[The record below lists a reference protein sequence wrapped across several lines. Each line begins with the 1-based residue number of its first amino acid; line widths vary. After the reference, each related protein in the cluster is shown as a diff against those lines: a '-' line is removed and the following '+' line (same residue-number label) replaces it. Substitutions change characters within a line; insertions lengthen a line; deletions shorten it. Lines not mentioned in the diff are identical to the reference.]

1 MIIVL
6 KDFVSLW
13 RNNNDIN
20 YMIYFMDRKDEF
32 TADMHAE
39 MLENEL
45 SYIGVKSLEVYS
57 YILNEG
63 LKLED
68 ACNKAGI
75 SVEEYEKG
83 RKEEVEWAKTSF
95 C

>member
-1 MIIVL
+1 
-6 KDFVSLW
+6 
-13 RNNNDIN
+13 
-20 YMIYFMDRKDEF
+20 MIYIMDRKDEF